1 MTDVHVEATKSE
13 VTKDGFS
20 KFTRIIHNVR
30 TMSPRAKIFFGV
42 YATFAVTH
50 NAFTNYNAGKVA
62 LLKHRRECANGSR
75 YDKSVTEFEAVKNG
89 VYYGSFGRFIDSVIF
104 PYTAISDAMPS
115 VVMYLNPPPPAP
127 VSPSGSAPAP
137 DMSKID

>member
-1 MTDVHVEATKSE
+1 MTDVHVEATKNE
-13 VTKDGFS
+13 ITKDGFS

-42 YATFAVTH
+42 YATFAVSH

-62 LLKHRRECANGSR
+62 LLKHRRQCADDSN
-75 YDKSVTEFEAVKNG
+75 YNESVTEFEAVKNG
-89 VYYGSFGRFIDSVIF
+89 VYYGSFRRFIDSVIF

-115 VVMYLNPPPPAP
+115 VVMYLNPPSPTPP
-127 VSPSGSAPAP
+127 SESAPTP
-137 DMSKID
+137 DTKKS